1 MIWTLMFISKNKDVA
16 VIRYDQNNSVTT
28 YFKGVVY
35 LTWQCDIVEFL
46 LLKSL
51 KKSKITKTRL
61 YGSI

>member
-16 VIRYDQNNSVTT
+16 VIRYDQNKSVTT

-51 KKSKITKTRL
+51 KKI
-61 YGSI
+61 